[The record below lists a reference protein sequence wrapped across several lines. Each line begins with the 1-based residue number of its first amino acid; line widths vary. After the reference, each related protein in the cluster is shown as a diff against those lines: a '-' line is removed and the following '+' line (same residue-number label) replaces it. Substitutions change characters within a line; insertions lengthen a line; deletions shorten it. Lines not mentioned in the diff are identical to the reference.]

1 MKRTLAG
8 ADWTSPY
15 LDKFSIQSFSYTEIT
30 LKEKEICGLV
40 ILQLSFQIWFKWNVK
55 AKIFKCFETIQGM
68 QYSDMKF
75 RNNILKL
82 HYFVAF

>member
-15 LDKFSIQSFSYTEIT
+15 LDKFRINIQSFSYTEIT

-40 ILQLSFQIWFKWNVK
+40 ILQLSFQI
-55 AKIFKCFETIQGM
+55 
-68 QYSDMKF
+68 
-75 RNNILKL
+75 
-82 HYFVAF
+82 